1 MYDEFLRG
9 GNAMT
14 IRQLVAKQHPIL
26 TKKINKVE
34 RFDSELAQLLLDLE
48 DTMYDVEASA
58 LCAPQ
63 ININSQVAIIDMEID
78 GLLQL
83 INPVVIKQSDECT
96 TDLEGSISLPD
107 VYGEVTR
114 SNMIVVQSNDKEGN
128 DVELTA
134 YDDVAR
140 MILHMVDHF
149 NGVLFTERAEKIL
162 TEDEMEAYF
171 DDE

>member
-1 MYDEFLRG
+1 
-9 GNAMT
+9 
-14 IRQLVAKQHPIL
+14 
-26 TKKINKVE
+26 
-34 RFDSELAQLLLDLE
+34 
-48 DTMYDVEASA
+48 
-58 LCAPQ
+58 
-63 ININSQVAIIDMEID
+63 
-78 GLLQL
+78 
-83 INPVVIKQSDECT
+83 
-96 TDLEGSISLPD
+96 
-107 VYGEVTR
+107 GEVTR